1 MINKHHRGA
10 REGSVQRNC
19 LDIGTNPRIEDLL
32 GRSSYL
38 LKGGVTFVTTFVTV
52 ISPVRE

>member
-1 MINKHHRGA
+1 VINKHHRGA

-38 LKGGVTFVTTFVTV
+38 LKWVVTFVTTFVTV